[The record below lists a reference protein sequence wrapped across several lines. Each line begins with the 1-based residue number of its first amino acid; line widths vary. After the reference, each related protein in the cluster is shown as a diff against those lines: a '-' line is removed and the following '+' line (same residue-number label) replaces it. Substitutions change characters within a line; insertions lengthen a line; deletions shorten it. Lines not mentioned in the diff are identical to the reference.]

1 MKKQNKSFIKLS
13 LLFVF
18 MALSFACGRISF
30 SPENTNSTIQPKEN
44 LTSLERE
51 IRDMQTANFKFVFVF
66 KRKDDGAFDKEDRD
80 YLRENRP
87 SDANRWIATDD
98 KKAFVAGSN
107 FIFPPENLEILR
119 KRFIIEDYS
128 KPPEEIP
135 AAINTNQN

>member
-1 MKKQNKSFIKLS
+1 MKKQNKSFIKLA

-18 MALSFACGRISF
+18 IALSFACGRISF
-30 SPENTNSTIQPKEN
+30 SPENTNSTMPKEN

-51 IRDMQTANFKFVFVF
+51 IRDMQTADFKFIFVF

-80 YLRENRP
+80 YLREHRP
-87 SDANRWIATDD
+87 PDANRWIVTDD
-98 KKAFVAGSN
+98 KKAFIAGSN

-128 KPPEEIP
+128 KPPEEKP
-135 AAINTNQN
+135 AVNNTNQ